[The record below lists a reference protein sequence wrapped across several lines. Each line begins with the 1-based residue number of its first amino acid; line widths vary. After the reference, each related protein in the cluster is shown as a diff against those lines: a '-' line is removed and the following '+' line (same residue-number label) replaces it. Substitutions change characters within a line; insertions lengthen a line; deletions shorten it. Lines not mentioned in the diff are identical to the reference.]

1 MEQERTGRFRVELR
15 MLPVGVVLVAVF
27 RTVESLMDMSGFR
40 EGGLMNTLFPGVT
53 SCAKEFGLC

>member
-1 MEQERTGRFRVELR
+1 